1 MYYDGILR
9 AQGEPSPQ
17 RPFDIERLRTK
28 GLFRKLLARALE
40 DPRWLLTLA
49 RLIKPNVK
57 FFGWVYVTKDE
68 DVRDVIA
75 LLRLNYDRAIA
86 RHGVPAPAA

>member
-1 MYYDGILR
+1 MTKYYDGILR

-40 DPRWLLTLA
+40 DSQR
-49 RLIKPNVK
+49 
-57 FFGWVYVTKDE
+57 
-68 DVRDVIA
+68 
-75 LLRLNYDRAIA
+75 
-86 RHGVPAPAA
+86 